1 MMMPALYRKIIPPMA
16 KTTTIPIDE
25 VQTIRPAKHL
35 RVYIKIKEMTIA
47 HPKAASN
54 HCQF

>member
-1 MMMPALYRKIIPPMA
+1 MMPALYRKIIPPMA